1 MAFLQSDFVL
11 NLRRHGFKNLIILIV
26 ILGIVSALFFVLYF
40 VQFHHGLSNE
50 SSRWADFGQY
60 ISGVFTLT
68 ISLINLLV
76 IVYFA
81 YTTSK
86 NEQHRWETQLR
97 NENFKDLLIEF
108 RKVNDKISTG
118 LSIQH
123 LWEYLEAT
131 DLNNYF
137 YLWMQEKETLKKLQV
152 ELIASLKNL
161 YGSMSFVGQ
170 PEPSNNLELEDCK
183 KKYLELKSDITIFL
197 SGKIMH
203 NDIAVNQVVKKY
215 FEPQKPKPSP
225 TT

>member
-11 NLRRHGFKNLIILIV
+11 NLRRHGFKNLVILIV
-26 ILGIVSALFFVLYF
+26 VLGIISVLFFVLYF
-40 VQFHHGLSNE
+40 VQFHHGLSSE

-97 NENFKDLLIEF
+97 NENFKDLLAEL
-108 RKVNDKISTG
+108 RKVNDTSPSATTIRNLT
-118 LSIQH
+118 
-123 LWEYLEAT
+123 EYLEST

-137 YLWMQEKETLKKLQV
+137 YLWMQEKNVLKKMQ
-152 ELIASLKNL
+152 EKLID
-161 YGSMSFVGQ
+161 
-170 PEPSNNLELEDCK
+170 NLEDLYNSISLVGMPIPDGQLEFGICK
-183 KKYLELKSDITIFL
+183 NRYLLLKADLTMFL

-203 NDIAVNQVVKKY
+203 NDVVVNEIIKKY
-215 FEPQKPKPSP
+215 SVLPQP
-225 TT
+225 TV